1 MLASLYRFFSS
12 VKLTVTCLV
21 LGCVIVFWGTIAQV
35 HLGLYKAQNEFFRSV
50 FVYWQPVGAGFHIPI
65 FPGGYLIGTVL
76 LVNLFL
82 AHFRY
87 YQPGKCKIGIV
98 LIHLGIV
105 LLLVGQML
113 TDFLAVESNLHL
125 RIGETKNYTE
135 ADRAFELAVTDM
147 TDKDSDKVVAIPCSV
162 LVRRGEVND
171 PEMPFTVRVKTFYAN
186 SLLSQQSQPGYAQ
199 VQTTAS
205 LGSGIWWCEVPRETG
220 MNRIDMPSAIVE
232 VVTNGGSLGTFLVS
246 GWVDQPQPFT
256 FNRRTYEMR
265 LRLERYYLPFSLH
278 LIEFRHDKYPGTD
291 IPKNFSSRVRLQNLE
306 NGENREVRI
315 FMNNPLRYAGE
326 TFYQA
331 SFDTDDQGSV
341 LQVVHN
347 PDWLTPYFGCVLVA
361 AGLVIQFLSHLIPFL
376 KRRMVSPGSAAVPA
390 ASGNVHDGGPDR
402 QDADAP
408 RKEK

>member
-1 MLASLYRFFSS
+1 MLKHLLKIFSS
-12 VKLTVTCLV
+12 VKLTVACLV

-35 HLGLYKAQNEFFRSV
+35 HLGLYKAQNEFFRSL
-50 FVYWQPVGAGFHIPI
+50 FVYWTPAGSGFHVPI

-87 YQPGKCKIGIV
+87 YQPGKRKIGIV

-105 LLLVGQML
+105 LLLLGQML
-113 TDFLAVESNLHL
+113 TDFLAVESSLHL

-135 ADRAFELAVTDM
+135 ADRAFELAVKDT
-147 TDKDSDKVVAIPCSV
+147 TEKDSDKIVAIPCSV
-162 LVRRGEVND
+162 LVRRGEVSD

-186 SLLSQQSQPGYAQ
+186 SMLAQQSQPGYAK
-199 VQTTAS
+199 VNTTAG
-205 LGSGIWWCEVPRETG
+205 LGSDMWWREVPRETG

-232 VVTNGGSLGTFLVS
+232 VVTNGGLLGMFLVS

-256 FNRRTYEMR
+256 FNRHAYEML
-265 LRLERYYLPFSLH
+265 LRQERYYLPFSLH

-306 NGENREVRI
+306 NGEDREVRI

-331 SFDTDDQGSV
+331 SFDADDHGSV

-347 PDWLTPYFGCVLVA
+347 PSWLTPYLGCVLVA
-361 AGLVIQFLSHLIPFL
+361 TGLIIQFLSHLIPFL
-376 KRRMVSPGSAAVPA
+376 KRRMVSPGSAAIPA
-390 ASGNVHDGGPDR
+390 AS
-402 QDADAP
+402 DANRGMAVL
-408 RKEK
+408 KSKK